1 MKKFNKKNVPIVVC
15 SVVLIVILFLF
26 TNKMYY
32 YVDDFVEPVTYK
44 IRINK
49 ITRVLHNNIYHS
61 CSAGDCDGTTTK
73 CSVKLTEDEYE
84 KIMTLWDNKK
94 ALSPILEWFC
104 EDTKVLYDSF
114 KESHY
119 DSIEDY
125 NKADLDSDG
134 KISHREIANEDLNMV
149 INGIWENY

>member
-1 MKKFNKKNVPIVVC
+1 MKIFNKKNVPIVVC

-61 CSAGDCDGTTTK
+61 CSAVGCDGTTTK

-84 KIMTLWDNKK
+84 KIMTIRK
-94 ALSPILEWFC
+94 
-104 EDTKVLYDSF
+104 LY
-114 KESHY
+114 HQY
-119 DSIEDY
+119 
-125 NKADLDSDG
+125 
-134 KISHREIANEDLNMV
+134 
-149 INGIWENY
+149 